1 MHFNILTLNTALVFT
16 LMIHRYLTPSNLER
30 STLIRK
36 KGLAIGNIL
45 KHNSFALTDGLF
57 IKLK

>member
-16 LMIHRYLTPSNLER
+16 LIDDTQIFNAIQL
-30 STLIRK
+30 RK